1 MNLSSLRKEEKL
13 LLAGAA
19 GFLILVGAI
28 ASLRGRPQPVV
39 AGTAEETKIVVHVA
53 GEVARPGVYEF
64 PAGARVHEAVEAAGG
79 AKGGADLDALNLAR
93 PLEDGERVVV
103 PSRATPAVAVA
114 GDGPAQATA
123 APASSA
129 GKINLNR
136 ATKEELMRLPGIGP
150 ALAERIVHHRETQGA
165 FRAPEDLMN
174 VSGIG
179 EKKFEAVKDLVT
191 VY

>member
-13 LLAGAA
+13 LLAGAV

-103 PSRATPAVAVA
+103 PSRLAPAVAAA
-114 GDGPAQATA
+114 GDGPVQATA